1 MANLQ
6 GGSYKKQIKNAFH
19 RLESFGVKRHG
30 NELKHQTHSNALAKK
45 REMYSKDYKE
55 FAEKEG
61 FTEKLNLTMTHDNV
75 IRFLNERTSPLT
87 ANSQENYTRGFS
99 SMLKGL
105 VERNITIPV
114 KDNTFDRFVNEI
126 KENSTPQDIKNGR
139 YIENVEK
146 VIVNIYFR
154 SEGSGLVA
162 ELQHDLALRASEAI
176 ELATNPEKYM
186 HDGVISDLVGK
197 GNHIYEDKTVSY
209 ELEQKLLNNSAD
221 IPPYSTY
228 SSHMPEGIKTHDFR
242 FTYAQ
247 NRYDELTNEGLEY
260 RNILEIV
267 SVEMN
272 HSRGEMTEYYLKRS

>member
-6 GGSYKKQIKNAFH
+6 GGNYDKQTKNAFH
-19 RLESFGVKRHG
+19 RLQSFGVGRHG

-45 REMYSKDYKE
+45 REMYLRDYKDY
-55 FAEKEG
+55 AEREG

-75 IRFLNERTSPLT
+75 IRFLNERTSCLK
-87 ANSQENYTRGFS
+87 ANTQENYTRGFS

-114 KDNTFDRFVNEI
+114 QDNTFDRLVNEI
-126 KENSTPQDIKNGR
+126 KENSTPQEIQNGR
-139 YIENVEK
+139 YIDNVEK
-146 VIVNIYFR
+146 VIENIYFR

-162 ELQHDLALRASEAI
+162 ELQHDLGLRASEAI

-197 GNHIYEDKTVSY
+197 GNHIYEDKMVSY

-228 SSHMPEGIKTHDFR
+228 SSHMLLDMTSHDFR
-242 FTYAQ
+242 FTYASDRF
-247 NRYDELTNEGLEY
+247 NELTEQGIEY
-260 RNILEIV
+260 KNILEIV
-267 SVEMN
+267 SKEMN
-272 HSRGEMTEYYLKRS
+272 HSRGEMTEYYLNRL

>member
-6 GGSYKKQIKNAFH
+6 GGNYEKQIKNAFH

-45 REMYSKDYKE
+45 REMYSRDYKE

-75 IRFLNERTSPLT
+75 IRFLNERTSGLK
-87 ANSQENYTRGFS
+87 ANTQENYTRGFS

-114 KDNTFDRFVNEI
+114 QDNTFDRLVNEI
-126 KENSTPQDIKNGR
+126 KENSIPQEIQNGR
-139 YIENVEK
+139 YINNAKK

-162 ELQHDLALRASEAI
+162 ELQHDLSLRASEAI
-176 ELATNPEKYM
+176 ELATNPKKYM

-197 GNHIYEDKTVSY
+197 GNHVYEDKTVSY
-209 ELEQKLLNNSAD
+209 ELEQKLL
-221 IPPYSTY
+221 
-228 SSHMPEGIKTHDFR
+228 
-242 FTYAQ
+242 
-247 NRYDELTNEGLEY
+247 
-260 RNILEIV
+260 V
-267 SVEMN
+267 
-272 HSRGEMTEYYLKRS
+272 LK

>member
-6 GGSYKKQIKNAFH
+6 GGNYDKQIKNAFH

-30 NELKHQTHSNALAKK
+30 NKLKHQTHSNALAKK
-45 REMYSKDYKE
+45 REMYLRDYKDY
-55 FAEKEG
+55 AEREG
-61 FTEKLNLTMTHDNV
+61 FTEKLNLAMTHDNV
-75 IRFLNERTSPLT
+75 IRFLNERTSYLK
-87 ANSQENYTRGFS
+87 ANTQENYTRGFS

-114 KDNTFDRFVNEI
+114 QDNTFDRLVNEI
-126 KENSTPQDIKNGR
+126 KENSTPQEIQNGR
-139 YIENVEK
+139 YIDNVEK
-146 VIVNIYFR
+146 VIENIYFR

-197 GNHIYEDKTVSY
+197 GNHIYEDKMVSY

-228 SSHMPEGIKTHDFR
+228 SSHMLLDMTSHDFR
-242 FTYAQ
+242 FTYASDRF
-247 NRYDELTNEGLEY
+247 NELTEQGIEY
-260 RNILEIV
+260 KNILEIV
-267 SVEMN
+267 SKEMN
-272 HSRGEMTEYYLKRS
+272 HSRGEMTEYYLKRL